1 MEVREIQARD
11 QWAIVGWVVVV
22 LAFVGVAILLDIHF
36 NVGPIALLLL
46 IPGVWLLM
54 RWMARAWAYRCPL
67 CGELFQL
74 TALVQVTAINMGDER
89 NVKCPKCGK
98 RNWVKVLRKTRD

>member
-1 MEVREIQARD
+1 MEVPEIQARD
-11 QWAIVGWVVVV
+11 QWAIVGWVMVV
-22 LAFVGVAILLDIHF
+22 LAFVGVAIFLDIHF
-36 NVGPIALLLL
+36 NVGPIALMLL

-54 RWMARAWAYRCPL
+54 RWMARAWAYRCPQ

-74 TALVQVTAINMGDER
+74 TALGQFTAINMGDER

-98 RNWVKVLRKTRD
+98 RNWVKVLRKSRD